1 MSSINPTQEQI
12 NSVVE
17 LFTKGQM
24 LEAIDKLEVLA
35 NDFPEDALLFNI
47 RGACYAG
54 SVSYTHLTL
63 PTTPYV

>member
-47 RGACYAG
+47 RGACYE
-54 SVSYTHLTL
+54 V
-63 PTTPYV
+63 